1 MFQQVGGSPASHEYG
16 TGMARARPGASE
28 ESDKGAMVTPLA
40 RGLSVTAT
48 FRPDQVWMGNTEI
61 ALETGLP
68 APTVTRLLQS
78 LVALGYLRH
87 DKAHRKYRL
96 AAASLSLGYAAIVNA
111 CTQRIAGAEMA
122 KLAEATNTYVLLGT
136 RDRLDVIVLETRVS
150 SQSVLDLRLPP
161 GTRMRIAS
169 SLMGSALLAAL
180 PQLERSYLQDS
191 VERKAGRKWPALR
204 RQMAQKIS
212 QVHELGFCMLLGE
225 WEPELACVA
234 APVHIP
240 EHPPL
245 VLACVGRAARMAR
258 SRVERELGPQLVAV
272 ARTLEERLAPLD

>member
-1 MFQQVGGSPASHEYG
+1 MFQQAGMCPASREYG
-16 TGMARARPGASE
+16 RSMAQARPGQSDDT
-28 ESDKGAMVTPLA
+28 ESGAMVTPLA
-40 RGLSVTAT
+40 RGLSVLAT
-48 FRPDQVWMGNTEI
+48 FRPDRVWMGNTEI

-87 DKAHRKYRL
+87 DEARRKYRL

-111 CTQRIAGAEMA
+111 RIQRIAGTEMA

-161 GTRMRIAS
+161 GTRMQIAS

-180 PQLERSYLQDS
+180 PQLERSYLQS
-191 VERKAGRKWPALR
+191 SAERRAGRKWPGLR
-204 RQMAQKIS
+204 RQMAEKIS

-245 VLACVGRAARMAR
+245 VLACVGRTARMAR
-258 SRVERELGPQLVAV
+258 ARVERELGPQLVAV
-272 ARTLEERLAPLD
+272 ARTLEGRLAPLE